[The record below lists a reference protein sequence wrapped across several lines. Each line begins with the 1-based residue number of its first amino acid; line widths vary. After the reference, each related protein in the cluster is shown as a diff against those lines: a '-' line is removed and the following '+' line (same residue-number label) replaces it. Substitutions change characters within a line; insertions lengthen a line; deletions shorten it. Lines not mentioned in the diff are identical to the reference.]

1 MVDKKKLN
9 SFLINMDNIL
19 LHLGR
24 SNNDRERE
32 RERERERDFHTN

>member
-1 MVDKKKLN
+1 
-9 SFLINMDNIL
+9 MDNIL

-32 RERERERDFHTN
+32 REREIFIQIKDTQINLIKT

>member
-1 MVDKKKLN
+1 
-9 SFLINMDNIL
+9 MDNIL

-32 RERERERDFHTN
+32 REREREIFIQIKDTQINLIKT